1 MGWRRGQ
8 AAIGTEWRVGAEQAL
23 VEKTNLRPPQL
34 CQSLYLGLPW
44 VEAEGQRH
52 KGKSRSG
59 GHRLGSKMGAL
70 CQLLHVAV

>member
-44 VEAEGQRH
+44 VEAEGPAW
-52 KGKSRSG
+52 ST
-59 GHRLGSKMGAL
+59 AL
-70 CQLLHVAV
+70 VSEALSSSLC